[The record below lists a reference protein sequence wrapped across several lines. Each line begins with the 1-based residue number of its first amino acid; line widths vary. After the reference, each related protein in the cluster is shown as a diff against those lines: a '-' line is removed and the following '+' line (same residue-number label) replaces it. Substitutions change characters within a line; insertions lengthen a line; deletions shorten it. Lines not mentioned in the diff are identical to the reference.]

1 MNIESKDITGT
12 FPSEPCV
19 FAACDSKY
27 FMDHAS
33 SFCNSAYKAGMPCH
47 IHIVNP
53 TEEVHEHCDIF
64 KQKIFTPLT
73 FTFNHMDVIDD
84 HDQMRCFY
92 ACLRFLM
99 LPHLLEKI
107 EKVMVLDIDSL
118 VMKGFRFPD
127 KPCGLFVREPVTY
140 LSDWIKEGTKIF
152 AGVVYFDRSYL
163 DKSKQLIEI
172 INSLPQEWYVDQV
185 ALNKLLTE
193 HLNIEDVFVFNN
205 YFADWNFVEGT
216 AIWTGKGKSKTD
228 NPKYVSMK
236 QKMSI

>member
-1 MNIESKDITGT
+1 
-12 FPSEPCV
+12 
-19 FAACDSKY
+19 
-27 FMDHAS
+27 
-33 SFCNSAYKAGMPCH
+33 
-47 IHIVNP
+47 
-53 TEEVHEHCDIF
+53 
-64 KQKIFTPLT
+64 
-73 FTFNHMDVIDD
+73 
-84 HDQMRCFY
+84 
-92 ACLRFLM
+92 M

-118 VMKGFRFPD
+118 VMRGFRFPD

-193 HLNIEDVFVFNN
+193 HLNIDDVFVFNN
-205 YFADWNFVEGT
+205 YFADWNFIEGT